1 MGVTAK
7 MGVLSRRTLKMVGV
21 LCLVYPLGFLSGYFS
36 RSSDQTH
43 SYGCKQQNSTQPGTM
58 VSEPSTSLLPRANL
72 NISDF
77 KFLNAGS
84 CPVQGCNLMREIRE
98 VWSHHDDAAKQAR
111 SDPQNQFPSRRW
123 QKIPNAHTRSQQG

>member
-36 RSSDQTH
+36 RSSDKTH
-43 SYGCKQQNSTQPGTM
+43 SYGSKQENSTQPGTM
-58 VSEPSTSLLPRANL
+58 ASEPNTSLLPRANL

-84 CPVQGCNLMREIRE
+84 CPVQG
-98 VWSHHDDAAKQAR
+98 
-111 SDPQNQFPSRRW
+111 
-123 QKIPNAHTRSQQG
+123 